1 MPTPKFAA
9 PDHQNGGPTQDRTR
23 VGDTNNAAAMVEIE
37 RLSTWLD
44 SKFRIPGTN
53 IRFGTDAVA
62 GIIPGLG
69 DSAGIIASAVVIA
82 RAVRLGAR
90 GWTLVRMVVLAIV
103 DAVFGLIPIAG
114 TVFDVAFKANQRNVA
129 LLRRHV
135 TDAEQT
141 AVSARRSIIVVGV
154 VMGVAMVL
162 VAVGA
167 IALTYWALTS
177 I

>member
-9 PDHQNGGPTQDRTR
+9 SDHQNGGPTRDRS
-23 VGDTNNAAAMVEIE
+23 GDADYQRSLAEIE

-53 IRFGTDAVA
+53 IRFGADALA

-69 DSAGIIASAVVIA
+69 DTAGLAASAYVIA
-82 RAVRLGAR
+82 RAARLGAR
-90 GWTLVRMVVLAIV
+90 RWTLARMVGLAVI
-103 DAVFGLIPIAG
+103 DALFGLLPVAG

-135 TDAEQT
+135 DDPDAT
-141 AVSARRSIIVVGV
+141 AVSARRSVIGVAVAIAVVMFLVVVGV
-154 VMGVAMVL
+154 V
-162 VAVGA
+162 
-167 IALTYWALTS
+167 ALLYWAWTAVS
-177 I
+177 